1 MWSLSRV
8 LLQRIAAV
16 VALAGAV
23 ACGHGRPD
31 GMRADEAGWLRA
43 HGVDVRRLRCRGH
56 QSWQPHLHAAA
67 KATASEAL
75 EELTRGPLSPTAGGP
90 ALDDARRTEAVRL
103 LTERIFWR
111 LVRTGIVEGGEDNL
125 GAVPLEGVQT
135 ADGQPVLLVR
145 GAFTARPDAEDSCL
159 GSLIG
164 AAGVRHVVNLY
175 AGPMVTADLEAAER
189 RAIEQAGGTYTTA
202 REQPGP
208 VQHWRDELREGDAK
222 AAHEAMAQLVRMIL
236 RPDGKPPTGH
246 VMVHCGGGMHRTG
259 MVVGVIERCL
269 NRAPRAEWEARYR
282 HHVAWRST
290 SQPGGFEQANVDFIA
305 GFPCELLAR

>member
-1 MWSLSRV
+1 MSASLRLLPELSVLV
-8 LLQRIAAV
+8 LLAV
-16 VALAGAV
+16 CTA
-23 ACGHGRPD
+23 ACGHARPD
-31 GMRADEAGWLRA
+31 GMRPDEAAWLRD
-43 HGVDVRRLRCRGH
+43 HGAELSQLRCRGH

-67 KATASEAL
+67 KATAHEAL
-75 EELTRGPLSPTAGGP
+75 DELSRGPLAGSPPLDGP
-90 ALDDARRTEAVRL
+90 RRADALHL
-103 LTERIFWR
+103 LTEHIFWR

-125 GAVPLEGVQT
+125 GAVPLQAAQT
-135 ADGQPVLLVR
+135 AGGQPVLLVR
-145 GAFTARPDAEDSCL
+145 GAFTARPDAADSCL
-159 GSLIG
+159 GSLIA

-189 RAIEQAGGTYTTA
+189 RAMERAGGTYTTA

-222 AAHEAMAQLVRMIL
+222 VAHEAMAQLVRMVL
-236 RPDGKPPTGH
+236 RPEGKPPIGN

-269 NRAPRAEWEARYR
+269 NQAPRAEWEARYR

-290 SQPGGFEQANVDFIA
+290 SEPGGFEQANVDFIA
-305 GFPCELLAR
+305 AFPCELLAR